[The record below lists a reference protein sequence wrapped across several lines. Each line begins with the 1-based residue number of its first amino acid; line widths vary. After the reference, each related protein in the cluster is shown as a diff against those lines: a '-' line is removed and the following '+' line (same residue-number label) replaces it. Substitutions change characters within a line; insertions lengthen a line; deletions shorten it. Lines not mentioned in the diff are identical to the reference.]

1 MTVRSQEEGATA
13 NGAFGK
19 GLRVLLFVFFGIMIV
34 TFVVFLPT
42 YLYFLMTRSDS
53 AVSIATNPI
62 TGVFIGFFL
71 STFIV
76 LFLKYSSGPIEFEGL
91 TFRFKGAS
99 GPVVLWALVFIVIVI
114 GLSTLGAA
122 E

>member
-1 MTVRSQEEGATA
+1 MVDRGRDEAAAADAG
-13 NGAFGK
+13 FGK
-19 GLRVLLFVFFGIMIV
+19 GLRIFLFMFFVVMIV

-42 YLYFLMTRSDS
+42 YLYFLMVTS
-53 AVSIATNPI
+53 ATPMVIATNPI

-76 LFLKYSSGPIEFEGL
+76 LFLKYSAGPIEFEGL

-99 GPVVLWALVFIVIVI
+99 GPVVLWALVFLVIMI
-114 GLSTLGAA
+114 GLSTLGAS